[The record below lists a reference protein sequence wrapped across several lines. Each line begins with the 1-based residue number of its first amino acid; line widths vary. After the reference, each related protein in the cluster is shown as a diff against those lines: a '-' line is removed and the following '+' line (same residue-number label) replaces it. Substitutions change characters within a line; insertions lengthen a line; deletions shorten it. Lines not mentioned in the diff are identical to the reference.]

1 MTATPTYGF
10 QIGGKPQALAKMQ
23 GKQAGGK
30 TGVKQGVLV
39 KSFPN
44 FKYGTPIEGLG
55 ELEEV
60 DKPEETVS
68 ATSTPAT
75 SVVSDAAKEETTASL
90 YNDYMASMPG
100 GVRELVTTDYKGV
113 RGGRLGAG
121 NYSTASIIP
130 GAQVSTPA
138 PAAPAAPA
146 QTGGGTTYNAP
157 VVGGNWEQ
165 YYGDYYAGDVN
176 YGTIGYGT
184 AAPAAAPAAA
194 QTGGL
199 TPAWA
204 KKPSQQ
210 AKTTSKAGGGMVP
223 STASYG
229 SYVAPSSAQAPATAQ
244 RASQVVQERISSG
257 SGQGAKG
264 AAAAAGDPGKMGSN
278 AAAALISEGGRSSA
292 QAALKQAEKGNIE
305 LSNQA
310 RKALEDAAK
319 KNKDKDKKKK

>member
-1 MTATPTYGF
+1 
-10 QIGGKPQALAKMQ
+10 
-23 GKQAGGK
+23 
-30 TGVKQGVLV
+30 V
-39 KSFPN
+39 
-44 FKYGTPIEGLG
+44 
-55 ELEEV
+55 
-60 DKPEETVS
+60 
-68 ATSTPAT
+68 TSTPAYGFRIRQGGAGPMQT
-75 SVVSDAAKEETTASL
+75 AVQTGDIKDIQTLLSQRYPTLKFDALTEEPEEVAKPEEQVTAVSTTPVTETTGEETTASL
-90 YNDYMASMPG
+90 FEDYMANLPA
-100 GVRELVTTDYKGV
+100 VTRPLVTTDYKGV
-113 RGGRLGAG
+113 RGGRVGAG

-138 PAAPAAPA
+138 PAAPAA
-146 QTGGGTTYNAP
+146 TGGGATYNAP

-184 AAPAAAPAAA
+184 GETTSTAAPAAA

-204 KKPSQQ
+204 RTDSQQ
-210 AKTTSKAGGGMVP
+210 AKTTQKASAGMVP

-229 SYVAPSSAQAPATAQ
+229 SYVAPSSPQAPATAQ

-257 SGQGAKG
+257 SGQGARG

-292 QAALKQAEKGNIE
+292 KAALKQAEKGNIE

-310 RKALEDAAK
+310 RKALEKAA
-319 KNKDKDKKKK
+319 DRKKK

>member
-75 SVVSDAAKEETTASL
+75 SVVSDAGEEETTASL

-113 RGGRLGAG
+113 RGGRVGRG
-121 NYSTASIIP
+121 NYSTVSVIP

-165 YYGDYYAGDVN
+165 FYNYGTNITGDVN

-210 AKTTSKAGGGMVP
+210 AKTTSKAGSGKVA
-223 STASYG
+223 STTSYG
-229 SYVAPSSAQAPATAQ
+229 SYVAPSSSQAPATAQ

-292 QAALKQAEKGNIE
+292 KAALKQAEKGNIE

-310 RKALEDAAK
+310 RKALEKAA
-319 KNKDKDKKKK
+319 DKDKKKKK